1 VRSSRDDPSLETARA
16 PLRER
21 WPGAPPNSCYPLDVK
36 LELPRS
42 PEVQVGVWYSTQAS
56 TFYPAHHH
64 DELEVKLVL
73 WGRTVYRLG
82 ATELELGP
90 GSLLWIAPGQ
100 EHSLVGVSDD
110 LAMWVGSFREPS
122 VRAAEKRSATRILD
136 GAAGFGTCVLPPPA
150 IAALSASYASVLHST
165 DVELT
170 NTSARQLLTLALSGV
185 RESQRASATPTFGAS
200 RDDGASIHEAVR
212 RARDLLSD
220 PRLDLALGALA
231 RRCGLEG
238 TRLSRL
244 FKRQMGLSTVQF
256 RNHFRVQEFIARFGL
271 GQRGNMLQVA
281 LDSGFGSYAQFHRAF
296 HQVTGYAPSEHL
308 ERVRSGIVVPTR
320 QGAKAALGGQTLGH
334 PYFWQTRT

>member
-1 VRSSRDDPSLETARA
+1 
-16 PLRER
+16 
-21 WPGAPPNSCYPLDVK
+21 VK
-36 LELPRS
+36 LELPRA
-42 PEVQVGVWYSTQAS
+42 PEYQAGVWYSTRAS
-56 TFYPAHHH
+56 TWYPTHHH
-64 DELEVKLVL
+64 DELELKVVL

-82 ATELELGP
+82 AEELELGP

-122 VRAAEKRSATRILD
+122 VRAAEQIT
-136 GAAGFGTCVLPPPA
+136 GARFLTGSRGFGTCVLPPAA
-150 IAALSASYASVLHST
+150 IGDVSASYSSILHGERP
-165 DVELT
+165 ELV
-170 NTSARQLLTLALSGV
+170 NASARDLLTRAMSGWSAQARAESRWDGVAPTRDQSAALH
-185 RESQRASATPTFGAS
+185 
-200 RDDGASIHEAVR
+200 DAVR
-212 RARDLLSD
+212 RARELLSD
-220 PRLDLALGALA
+220 VRMDLALGALA

-281 LDSGFGSYAQFHRAF
+281 LDSGFGSYPQFHRAF

-308 ERVRSGIVVPTR
+308 ERVRAGIVVPTQ
-320 QGAKAALGGQTLGH
+320 QGLEVAL
-334 PYFWQTRT
+334 PAND